1 MAVSTDLLLYYGYS
15 LIAVVLAIGTGLAAV
30 RTKRDKRDATTY
42 LVALLA
48 IATPVAFGL
57 ARVAHVPGYG
67 VFEIAWVALPA
78 LTFGA
83 VMTNIANMREL
94 GIGGRVLAAPVLA
107 WNCVLGLLYAARV
120 ASDVLFVDIGTP
132 LSVPLAAWSLAQ
144 GMVGSEGA
152 EALPV
157 WVWLPI
163 LLPTRAD
170 ASGNLLARTSGAL
183 ASSFVLGVVVLA
195 INPALDIVREA
206 DAIAEGEPASPR
218 GDIKSSLRLGDD
230 RWGKNALDALTGGGD
245 GSSTSD
251 LRRDIERATSIGVQ
265 EVEFGIRADLVDD
278 GSRLARLESAVRQS
292 RAAGLR
298 IALRTVA
305 PTALSVTMHPKTFA
319 ERMQHAHWILA
330 ERFEPDVLILV
341 DCPYGRDT
349 KNCVG
354 NLEPAKWLD
363 LIKTAAHQIH
373 EGKPRQRLATIL
385 TSPLPRSREIW
396 LGLADGTT
404 IQELRFRIEGN
415 SYSSDRSAR
424 ACIALAGW
432 LAETPPRLTL
442 AIDASPPTAL
452 SFGGTSAVVTYF
464 RRILG
469 LAAMQRSVAT
479 VGLGDVRDGTHGLS
493 GLFTAMGRRRPIV
506 DALPDLLRQSGIGSA
521 NPGR

>member
-30 RTKRDKRDATTY
+30 RTKREKRDATTY

-48 IATPVAFGL
+48 IAMPVAFGL
-57 ARVAHVPGYG
+57 ARIAHLPGYG
-67 VFEIAWVALPA
+67 MFEIAWVALPA
-78 LTFGA
+78 LAFGA
-83 VMTNIANMREL
+83 ILTNIANMREL
-94 GIGGRVLAAPVLA
+94 GIGGRMLGAPVLA
-107 WNCVLGLLYAARV
+107 WNCVLAFLYAARV
-120 ASDVLFVDIGTP
+120 ASDVFFVDLGAP

-144 GMVGSEGA
+144 GMVGGQGA

-170 ASGNLLARTSGAL
+170 ASGSLLARTSGAL
-183 ASSFVLGVVVLA
+183 ASTFVVGVVILA
-195 INPALDIVREA
+195 ISPALDIVREA
-206 DAIAEGEPASPR
+206 DELADGAPASPR
-218 GDIKSSLRLGDD
+218 GDIKRSLRLGDD
-230 RWGKNALDALTGGGD
+230 RWGQNALATLMGGADSESGL
-245 GSSTSD
+245 S
-251 LRRDIERATSIGVQ
+251 RDIERATSLGIQ

-278 GSRLARLESAVRQS
+278 GSRLARLEAAVRQA

-298 IALRTVA
+298 IAIRTVA
-305 PTALSVTMHPKTFA
+305 PTAMSVTMHPKTFA

-330 ERFEPDVLILV
+330 ERFEPDLLILV
-341 DCPYGRDT
+341 DRPYGTDT

-354 NLEPAKWLD
+354 NLEPARWLD
-363 LIKTAAHQIH
+363 LIKAAARQIH
-373 EGKPRQRLATIL
+373 EGKPRQRLAAVL
-385 TSPLPRSREIW
+385 TSPLPRAREIW

-404 IQELRFRIEGN
+404 IRELRFRIEGN

-424 ACIALAGW
+424 ACLALSGW

-452 SFGGTSAVVTYF
+452 SFGGTNAVVSYF
-464 RRILG
+464 ERILR
-469 LAAMQRSVAT
+469 LAATQRSVAT

-506 DALPDLLRQSGIGSA
+506 ETLPVLLQQSGIGSA